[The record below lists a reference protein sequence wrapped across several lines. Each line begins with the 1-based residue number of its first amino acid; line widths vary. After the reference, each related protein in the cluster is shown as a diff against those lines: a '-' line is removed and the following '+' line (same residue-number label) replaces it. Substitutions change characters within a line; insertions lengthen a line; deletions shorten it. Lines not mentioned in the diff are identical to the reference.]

1 MYRSS
6 VTNLDRSGVWLVASV
21 DKDYT
26 VAESAR
32 AFSRIE
38 CVGHAHGTFDF
49 PLTWHFGICTLQ

>member
-6 VTNLDRSGVWLVASV
+6 VTYLDRSGVWLVASV

-32 AFSRIE
+32 VLSRVKCI
-38 CVGHAHGTFDF
+38 GRAHGSCDF
-49 PLTWHFGICTLQ
+49 R